1 MLLFGMPNGFELLI
15 IAFLVLLL
23 FGKNKLPELARGL
36 GSGIHEFRKGIS
48 GQLEHDETAD
58 DDNEPAP
65 VKKSK
70 SIKSSSVASAK
81 TSKSKNVKSK
91 S

>member
-48 GQLEHDETAD
+48 GQLEQDEAD
-58 DDNEPAP
+58 DESESAP
-65 VKKSK
+65 VKKTK
-70 SIKSSSVASAK
+70 SVKAASLNSAK
-81 TSKSKNVKSK
+81 NSKTKKAKAKS
-91 S
+91 